1 MMIKVLAV
9 AFVILLSSEFGDC
22 ACERDRNVQFQ
33 NPLYLNYGDGF
44 FYMWEVNKKLLKI
57 NVKL

>member
-1 MMIKVLAV
+1 MFIKVLAKALV
-9 AFVILLSSEFGDC
+9 FSLLAVLIDG

-44 FYMWEVNKKLLKI
+44 FYM
-57 NVKL
+57 